1 MNDLGFCASE
11 IELTW
16 QTIQSIITTV
26 ISSVKIKYNVK
37 YNIQSTMDHL
47 VRWSILEFTMI
58 YICLD
63 NFTLKTSKIQ
73 IKLSLILTYNNQT
86 LISILIAHKKISI
99 LITIIYNILGT
110 V

>member
-1 MNDLGFCASE
+1 MNDMGFCASE

-26 ISSVKIKYNVK
+26 ISLVKIKYNVK
-37 YNIQSTMDHL
+37 YNIQSNGEFCKLRIRCNIIRTWSTMDHL

-73 IKLSLILTYNNQT
+73 IF
-86 LISILIAHKKISI
+86 
-99 LITIIYNILGT
+99 